1 MSNSFC
7 SRLCFLALL
16 TIKPLPANAEHM
28 KKFICGIATLLGVLL
43 AAVSVRAAVNIPL
56 TVNLSEV
63 VVVTGSPQIA
73 VDVGGVTRYAVYS
86 TGTGSNT
93 LTFTLT
99 PQAGDV
105 DLDGVT
111 VSSPIQLNGG
121 TIKDLAGNDATLT
134 FTPPNTS
141 GIKIDYPS
149 LKLDFVND
157 DYLLSGTHYS
167 TLPGFLTAAGGT
179 FTRASVGTYYDSAGI
194 LQTASAGTP
203 RFDHDPVTH
212 TARGI
217 LIEESRTNYL
227 KSSGQMTGTGWS
239 TRAGS
244 TTVAAAVTAPDGS
257 GTSYLETKTSGD
269 GYVWQFVLLAPS
281 TRYTYSIFVKGAGSN
296 STIKLYAW
304 DSVVSQTSPSIT
316 VLASQNWTRVSFSF
330 TTSATVISGDYGFF
344 IGTTPIYVWGAQ
356 LEAGSFPSS
365 YIPTTSAS
373 GTRAA
378 DYLTLPAGAWYN
390 SAAGSVLSSWDVPSV
405 PTVSETAWHLKNAA
419 GTDRFIV
426 QSYSSGG
433 TRRHLGFVGGPVQ
446 VILDNSAQTGLTK
459 DAFAFAAGSQAAYA
473 NGTLVGTSS
482 YAAMPAAAS
491 DLRVGNDNGSNY
503 LNGYFSLLKY
513 YPARVADT
521 QLQLLTQ

>member
-1 MSNSFC
+1 
-7 SRLCFLALL
+7 
-16 TIKPLPANAEHM
+16 M
-28 KKFICGIATLLGVLL
+28 KKFIYGLATLLGVFL
-43 AAVSVRAAVNIPL
+43 AAGLARAAVTIPF
-56 TVNLSEV
+56 TVNLSEA
-63 VVVTGSPQIA
+63 VVVTGNPQIA

-86 TGTGSNT
+86 AGTGTSA
-93 LTFTLT
+93 LTFTLS

-121 TIKDLAGNDATLT
+121 TITDLAGNNATLT

-149 LKLDFVND
+149 LKLDFVNN
-157 DYLLSGTHYS
+157 DYVLSGTHYAS
-167 TLPGFLTAAGGT
+167 LPGFLTAASGT
-179 FTRASVGTYYDSAGI
+179 FSRASVGTYFDSSGT
-194 LQTASAGTP
+194 LQTATSGTP
-203 RFDHDPVTH
+203 RFDYDPVTH
-212 TARGI
+212 VAKGI
-217 LIEESRTNYL
+217 LIEESRVNVL
-227 KSSGQMTGTGWS
+227 KYSGQLTGTGWN

-244 TTVAAAVTAPDGS
+244 TTAAAAVTAPDGS

-296 STIKLYAW
+296 STIQFHAW
-304 DSVVSQTSPSIT
+304 DSVVSQTSTFIT

-330 TTSATVISGDYGFF
+330 TTAATVVSGDYGFI
-344 IGTTPIYVWGAQ
+344 IGTNPIYVWGAQ

-365 YIPTTSAS
+365 YISTTSAS
-373 GTRAA
+373 VTRAA
-378 DYLTLPAGAWYN
+378 DYLTLPTGTWYN
-390 SAAGSVLSSWDVPSV
+390 SAAGSVLSIWDVSSV
-405 PTVSETAWHLKNAA
+405 PTVTEAAWHLRNSA

-426 QSYSSGG
+426 QSYNSGG
-433 TRRHLGFVGGPVQ
+433 LRRHLGFVSSAAQ
-446 VILDNSAQTGLTK
+446 VILDNAAQTGITK
-459 DAFAFAAGSQAAYA
+459 DAFAFTAGSQAAYA

-482 YAAMPAAAS
+482 YATMPASAS